1 MTVLAAKR
9 SEVEID
15 SEMLSPFGPRIF
27 SMILPEN
34 IVKRINDLGDN
45 QHNRR
50 NMDSRLAGQIKDEPE
65 LTDEEMNSVGIKQ
78 IFLDIGH
85 QYVHTILSDK
95 HHIDYNT
102 DDYKIDMK
110 FVSGWIVNQKENEY
124 NPVHAHSN
132 CSISSVLYLKV
143 PEFKPRGYTGKKNID
158 GYIEFINSTVDSS
171 RLSAGNFLVKPKVGQ
186 LLMFPSTLL
195 HTVYPFQGPDE
206 RRSLAFNLDYEL
218 V

>member
-1 MTVLAAKR
+1 M
-9 SEVEID
+9 SEVELNTD
-15 SEMLSPFGPRIF
+15 MLSPFGPRIL
-27 SMILPEN
+27 SVMLPEN
-34 IVKRINDLGDN
+34 IIQRINDLGDN
-45 QHNRR
+45 QQNST
-50 NMDSRLAGQIKDEPE
+50 NMDGRLAGIIKDEPE
-65 LTDEEMNSVGIKQ
+65 LTDEEMDSIGIKQ
-78 IFLDIGH
+78 IFMDIGH

-95 HHIDYNT
+95 HHIDYNA

-110 FVSGWIVNQKENEY
+110 FVGGWIVNQKENEY

-132 CSISSVLYLKV
+132 CSISAVLYLKV

-158 GYIEFINSTVDSS
+158 GYIEFINSTVDNS

-195 HTVYPFQGPDE
+195 HTVYPFQGPEE
-206 RRSLAFNLDYEL
+206 RRSLAFNLYDEL

>member
-1 MTVLAAKR
+1 MSVLAAKR
-9 SEVEID
+9 SEIELD

-65 LTDEEMNSVGIKQ
+65 LTSEEMDSIGIKQ
-78 IFLDIGH
+78 IFMDIGQ

-95 HHIDYNT
+95 HHIDYNK
-102 DDYKIDMK
+102 DDFYINMK

-124 NPVHAHSN
+124 NPVHFHSN
-132 CSISSVLYLKV
+132 CNISAVLYLKV
-143 PEFKPRGYTGKKNID
+143 PEFKLRGYVGKKIID
-158 GYIEFINSTVDSS
+158 GHIEFIHSTVDNSK
-171 RLSAGNFLVKPKVGQ
+171 LSAGQFVIKPEVGK
-186 LLMFPSTLL
+186 LLMFPSSLL
-195 HTVYPFQGPDE
+195 HTVYPFQGSGE

>member
-1 MTVLAAKR
+1 M
-9 SEVEID
+9 SEVELD
-15 SEMLSPFGPRIF
+15 TKMLSPFGPRILC
-27 SMILPEN
+27 IKLPEN
-34 IVKRINDLGDN
+34 IIQRINDLGDN
-45 QHNRR
+45 QQNKV
-50 NMDSRLAGQIKDEPE
+50 NMDGRLVGQIKDEPA
-65 LTDEEMNSVGIKQ
+65 LTDEEMDSIGIKQ
-78 IFLDIGH
+78 IFMDIGH

-110 FVSGWIVNQKENEY
+110 FVGGWIVNQKENEY

-132 CSISSVLYLKV
+132 CSISAVLYLKV

-171 RLSAGNFLVKPKVGQ
+171 NLSAGCFLVEPQVGQ

-206 RRSLAFNLDYEL
+206 RRSLAFNLNYKLTD
-218 V
+218 